1 MASAFD
7 GCKLM
12 FLNLIQFS
20 EIVVS
25 LGQFNSSF
33 ILATRLMFERKKFK
47 KTVN

>member
-12 FLNLIQFS
+12 FLSLIQFS

-33 ILATRLMFERKKFK
+33 ILVTRLMFERKKFK